1 MDSRRFSPVGPRCP
15 KKMWGRKAEG
25 EWRSG
30 KNRAIRRDRG
40 EERIELER
48 LHKAQR
54 DWTTKGGREGREGG
68 REREVE
74 REVEDK

>member
-1 MDSRRFSPVGPRCP
+1 MEKRKEQSYKKGSWTRKDKGRRTKS
-15 KKMWGRKAEG
+15 
-25 EWRSG
+25 
-30 KNRAIRRDRG
+30 RG